1 MPKRGR
7 KSQRSSSSNRTGR
20 SSLTQGGSLSTR
32 MFPSIGINRPMDTV
46 QTLVV
51 QTPFT
56 SSLSAT
62 TFTSWPISLSG
73 FDQVATIIA
82 LYDQYRFI
90 AADYEFK
97 PVYDGNTNVG
107 FTADPGLFASVVDTT
122 DSTVLTSFAAAT
134 DYSTCRVSSSTKPH
148 KHRFIPQC
156 LVSSNGLLAS
166 QQWVSTSANTLA
178 FNGVKTAWT
187 ATVPVLGMRL
197 IIRVHMQFRNLR

>member
-1 MPKRGR
+1 
-7 KSQRSSSSNRTGR
+7 
-20 SSLTQGGSLSTR
+20 
-32 MFPSIGINRPMDTV
+32 MDTV

-51 QTPFT
+51 QTPFS
-56 SSLSAT
+56 SSLSAA

-73 FDQVATIIA
+73 FDQVSTIVS
-82 LYDQYRFI
+82 LYDQYRFL

-97 PVYDGNTNVG
+97 PLYDGNTNVG

-148 KHRFIPQC
+148 RHRFVPQC

-166 QQWVSTSANTLA
+166 KQWVATSANTLA